1 MEQLFF
7 ENGEVGGS
15 NHLFVIRVR
24 YSANFGGGGGGGANH
39 GIIKYCLL
47 HAKTCIV
54 KTLRNH

>member
-24 YSANFGGGGGGGANH
+24 YSANFGGGGGEVQ
-39 GIIKYCLL
+39 IME
-47 HAKTCIV
+47 
-54 KTLRNH
+54 